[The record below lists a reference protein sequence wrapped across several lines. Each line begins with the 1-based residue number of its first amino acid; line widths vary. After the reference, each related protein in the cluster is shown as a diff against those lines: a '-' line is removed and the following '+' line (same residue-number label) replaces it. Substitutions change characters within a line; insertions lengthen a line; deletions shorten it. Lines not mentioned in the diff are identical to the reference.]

1 MGLCLGKP
9 RIDGDDSEENVKFS
23 GGNVH
28 LITSKESW
36 DQKLVEASG
45 DGKIVIANFSATW
58 CGPCKMIA
66 PFYRELSEKYP
77 SAMFLLI
84 DVEELTELST
94 SWEVK
99 ATPTFFLIR
108 DGRQVDK
115 HVGANKTQL
124 EKRITAIVDSTTQCQ
139 N

>member
-1 MGLCLGKP
+1 MGLCLGKQTE
-9 RIDGDDSEENVKFS
+9 GGDSEENVKFS

-58 CGPCKMIA
+58 CGPCKTMA

-77 SAMFLLI
+77 SVVFLLI
-84 DVEELTELST
+84 DVEELTVTIRPTAKLYQLTNMPNKS
-94 SWEVK
+94 VIRK
-99 ATPTFFLIR
+99 AEN
-108 DGRQVDK
+108 K
-115 HVGANKTQL
+115 HPIK
-124 EKRITAIVDSTTQCQ
+124 K
-139 N
+139 